1 MKTIFKLILGLCLIP
16 CSATI
21 AQAQRAMTSGTIE
34 FEKTA
39 NMYTLMRKKL
49 PTDKIDVY
57 NQNKPHYDNY
67 MKNEPQY
74 LKLQST
80 LIFGNNVSLFT
91 PKPPA
96 KPIFDYYNQPLV
108 DQANIIFNDFVKD
121 QSIIKKEYHERT
133 FSVRDT
139 LRKIKWKITDETR
152 EIAGYVCRRAN
163 GLLLDS
169 VYAVAFYTDK
179 IHVPGGP
186 ESFNG
191 LPGMIL
197 GIALPHDNIT
207 WYATKV
213 TEAPADVKKL
223 VPPKGGEVINNKG
236 LMIELMKRY
245 KDRGEIGR
253 SYMKG
258 YVL

>member
-1 MKTIFKLILGLCLIP
+1 MKTIFNLIMGLCLIP
-16 CSATI
+16 GSATF
-21 AQAQRAMTSGTIE
+21 AQNNRAMTSGIIE
-34 FEKTA
+34 YEKTA
-39 NMYTLMRKKL
+39 NMYTLMRKKI
-49 PTDKIDVY
+49 PRDNIYVY

-67 MKNEPQY
+67 LKNEPQY
-74 LKLQST
+74 LKLYST
-80 LIFGNNVSLFT
+80 LIFGNNTSLFT

-108 DQANIIFNDFVKD
+108 DQANIVFNDFTKS
-121 QSIIKKEYHERT
+121 QSTVQKEYFERT

-139 LRKIKWKITDETR
+139 LRRIKWKITDETR

-179 IHVPGGP
+179 IHVSGGP

-223 VPPKGGEVINNKG
+223 VPPKKGTPIDNKG
-236 LMIELMKRY
+236 LLIELMKRY
-245 KDRGEIGR
+245 KDKGEIGR

>member
-1 MKTIFKLILGLCLIP
+1 MKTILKLILGLCLIP
-16 CSATI
+16 CSLTF
-21 AQAQRAMTSGTIE
+21 AQNNRAMTSGVIE
-34 FEKTA
+34 YEKTA
-39 NMYTLMRKKL
+39 NMYTLMRKKI
-49 PTDKIDVY
+49 PRDNMYVY

-67 MKNEPQY
+67 LKNEPQY
-74 LKLQST
+74 LKLYST
-80 LIFGNNVSLFT
+80 LIFGNNASLFT
-91 PKPPA
+91 PKPLA

-108 DQANIIFNDFVKD
+108 DQANIVFSDFTKS
-121 QSIIKKEYHERT
+121 QSIIQKEYFERT
-133 FSVRDT
+133 FLVKDT
-139 LRKIKWKITDETR
+139 LRPIKWKITDETR

-179 IHVPGGP
+179 IHVSGGP

-223 VPPKGGEVINNKG
+223 VSPKRGAPIDNKG
-236 LMIELMKRY
+236 LLIELMKRY
-245 KDRGEIGR
+245 KDKGEIGR
-253 SYMKG
+253 SFMKG